1 MDMHGEMGPIAD
13 KMAKAMADAPGL
25 GQRMVGGGMCMEK
38 FEDSPIIYENF
49 AEAIWAVIA
58 TLIIDSIT

>member
-25 GQRMVGGGMCMEK
+25 GQVSLELASHILLRTRHSSILRIVDLC
-38 FEDSPIIYENF
+38 I
-49 AEAIWAVIA
+49 
-58 TLIIDSIT
+58 TLTTFGLVD

>member
-25 GQRMVGGGMCMEK
+25 GQVSLELANHAFGIPRFGLEIPQ
-38 FEDSPIIYENF
+38 SLASLIF
-49 AEAIWAVIA
+49 A
-58 TLIIDSIT
+58 SH

>member
-25 GQRMVGGGMCMEK
+25 GQVSLELASHAFRILLRTRHSSILG
-38 FEDSPIIYENF
+38 
-49 AEAIWAVIA
+49 IA
-58 TLIIDSIT
+58 GLCIALTTFGIVD